1 MHFDS
6 RLKAVVGAVSAVAL
20 LAALAIGGGASGAA
34 AAPIPNCT
42 VANDLEAIIDDSG
55 SMAITDPQRFRA
67 DMVDILATF
76 NQEKTMGAVQF
87 GSDASVLFAPGPVGP
102 NLGAIHASLGAI
114 QADDGGTDYEAGF
127 NLANSQNPGANAR
140 FFLSDGAP
148 NFDPDPNVWKVPPTK
163 AYVVGF
169 GTVDPAVLN
178 QIAADTGGPPPFNVT
193 NTSQLRTVAMIINAR
208 INCEPDPT
216 LLTKNLKAGQVK
228 GVAFRPDGGT
238 SQIVIS
244 WPGHA
249 KIQALGFTQG
259 HGGGKSSSLAASA
272 KSHLRVKQTRGRSY
286 VAVNLSNLSN
296 SRVRFKLRAKKAK
309 GGVAV
314 TTAIIP

>member
-6 RLKAVVGAVSAVAL
+6 RIKALAGTASAVAL
-20 LAALAIGGGASGAA
+20 LAALAVGGTSSAGAA
-34 AAPIPNCT
+34 TLPNCT
-42 VANDLEAIIDDSG
+42 VANNLEAIIDDSG
-55 SMAITDPQRFRA
+55 SMSFTDPQRFRA

-76 NQEKTMGAVQF
+76 NQDKTMGGVQF
-87 GSDASVLFAPGPVGP
+87 GSDASVLFAPAPVGA
-102 NLGAIHASLGAI
+102 NLGTIHSSLNAI

-127 NLANSQNPGANAR
+127 NLANAQNSTANAR
-140 FFLSDGAP
+140 IFLSDGAP
-148 NFDPDPNVWKVPPTK
+148 NFDPSPDVWKVPPIK

-178 QIAADTGGPPPFNVT
+178 QIAADTGGPAPFNVT

-216 LLTKNLKAGQVK
+216 LITKNLKAGQVK
-228 GVAFRPDGGT
+228 GVAFRPDGDT

-259 HGGGKSSSLAASA
+259 GGAGKSSLAQSA
-272 KSHLRVKQTRGRSY
+272 KKRLRVKQTRGRSY
-286 VAVNLSNLSN
+286 VAVNLSQIGKG
-296 SRVRFKLRAKKAK
+296 RVHFKLRAKKAK

>member
-1 MHFDS
+1 MHFNA
-6 RLKAVVGAVSAVAL
+6 RMKALAGTLSLVAVLTA
-20 LAALAIGGGASGAA
+20 LAAGGASSAGAA
-34 AAPIPNCT
+34 PLPNCT
-42 VANDLEAIIDDSG
+42 VANNLEAIIDDSG
-55 SMAITDPQRFRA
+55 SMSFTDPQRFRA

-76 NQEKTMGAVQF
+76 NQDKIMGAVQF
-87 GSDASVLFAPGPVGP
+87 GSDASVLFSPAPVGA
-102 NLGAIHASLGAI
+102 NLATIHSSLNAI

-148 NFDPDPNVWKVPPTK
+148 NFDPSPSVWNSPKIK

-216 LLTKNLKAGQVK
+216 LITKNLKAGQVK
-228 GVAFRPDGGT
+228 GVGFRPDGDT
-238 SQIVIS
+238 SQVVIS

-249 KIQALGFTQG
+249 KIQAFGFSQG
-259 HGGGKSSSLAASA
+259 GGGGKSSGAQSA
-272 KSHLRVKQTRGRSY
+272 KKHLRVKQTRGRSY
-286 VAVNLSNLSN
+286 VAVNLSNVGN